1 MKQVLPPWVT
11 GGPGD
16 LSITGFRHRHG
27 SAKGPM
33 SRTHYYKLKK
43 AGRAPRE
50 IEVAGMIMV
59 LPADEARW
67 ERMMANPNDT
77 EARLIAKMKEMRHRR
92 SLKAGA
98 ASAAGRRHVSKQR
111 KNKPRLGRG
120 AEKVRREVR
129 G

>member
-1 MKQVLPPWVT
+1 MKQVLTPWVT
-11 GGPGD
+11 GNPGD

-50 IEVAGMIMV
+50 TEVAGVIMI
-59 LPADEARW
+59 LPKDEAAW
-67 ERMMANPNDT
+67 ERMMANPDDT
-77 EARLIAKMKEMRHRR
+77 EARLIAKVKEMRHRR

-98 ASAAGRRHVSKQR
+98 AAAASSRHISKRRRR
-111 KNKPRLGRG
+111 KKGP
-120 AEKVRREVR
+120 A
-129 G
+129 